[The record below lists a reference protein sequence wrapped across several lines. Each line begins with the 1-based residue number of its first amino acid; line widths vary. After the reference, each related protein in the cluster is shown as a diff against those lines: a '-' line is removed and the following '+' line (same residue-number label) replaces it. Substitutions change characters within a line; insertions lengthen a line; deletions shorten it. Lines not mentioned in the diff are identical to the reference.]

1 MLGFERKEKRRIHNQ
16 LLFCYL
22 HSSANTEVY
31 CWKELGK
38 REVDRGEER
47 EGKRGKGITQRKLAF
62 PVPHLSI
69 YWLLFLPGGIALS
82 RKSKKGFAQLGM
94 EDPGRTPS
102 GVASQPILQQE
113 GSMQG

>member
-22 HSSANTEVY
+22 NSSPSTEVY
-31 CWKELGK
+31 CWKEARAK
-38 REVDRGEER
+38 WTGER
-47 EGKRGKGITQRKLAF
+47 RGKEKRQRNNPKKACIF

-69 YWLLFLPGGIALS
+69 YWPLFLPGGIALS
-82 RKSKKGFAQLGM
+82 RKSQKGFAQLGR
-94 EDPGRTPS
+94 EDSGRTPG
-102 GVASQPILQQE
+102 GVASQPFLQQE